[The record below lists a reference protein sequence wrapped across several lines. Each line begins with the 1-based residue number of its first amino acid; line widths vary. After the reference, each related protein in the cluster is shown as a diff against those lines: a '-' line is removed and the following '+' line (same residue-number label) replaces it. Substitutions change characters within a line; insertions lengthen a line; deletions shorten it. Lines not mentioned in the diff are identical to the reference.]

1 MLFQILVIERLQLV
15 KRNNVILSAVIEVC
29 VRSPLYH
36 KKLFIVGVLV
46 SVYHILIR
54 IFSEVERMCLV
65 TVKHHDSRAYL
76 VAVLQDRHIDERH
89 TADLVPAAVGIERT
103 RVITSF
109 SLVVRMVI
117 FYEIRCVFGQ
127 RIDNTAAKVH
137 KMKPA
142 DAQTGPAQR
151 GDQAVMEHQIEVL
164 KAPQPPKGGDGFTAE
179 EKVAVYQAL
188 AALIGKGQNH

>member
-1 MLFQILVIERLQLV
+1 MFLTAFAMPLSLRWSSEIFVVERFELV
-15 KRNNVILSAVIEVC
+15 KRNSVILSAVVEIGVG
-29 VRSPLYH
+29 SAFDH

-76 VAVLQDRHIDERH
+76 VAVVQDRHIDERH

-127 RIDNTAAKVH
+127 RIDNTAAKLILAGLVIPDTLGIQCLLH
-137 KMKPA
+137 GIP
-142 DAQTGPAQR
+142 
-151 GDQAVMEHQIEVL
+151 L
-164 KAPQPPKGGDGFTAE
+164 FL
-179 EKVAVYQAL
+179 AVY
-188 AALIGKGQNH
+188 G